1 MIMFFFFT
9 NVKMLQEKKK
19 CIHTYMPILSS
30 VPVHYLEGTQNAL
43 SSYES
48 WNGAKKRDRFL
59 VSKKELGF

>member
-1 MIMFFFFT
+1 
-9 NVKMLQEKKK
+9 MLQEKKK